1 MKVHNNL
8 WFERTDS
15 FAVEATLALVLLA
28 PVKNSEFL
36 LTARRDKAAALR
48 FLKSYESQQ
57 RFRKGHAG

>member
-48 FLKSYESQQ
+48 FLKSYESQ
-57 RFRKGHAG
+57 